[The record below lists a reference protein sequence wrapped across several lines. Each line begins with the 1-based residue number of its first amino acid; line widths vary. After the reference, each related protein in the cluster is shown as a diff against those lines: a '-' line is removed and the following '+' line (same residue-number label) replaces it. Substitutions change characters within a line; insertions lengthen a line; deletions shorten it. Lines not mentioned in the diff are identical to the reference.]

1 MRLYPF
7 DEPGG
12 VGWTLVNQLVE
23 FGKQVRAINPDLMM
37 YVDGGGEL
45 PMFQAMAPYIDI
57 WCPSIYML
65 AEKTPVMDVVRKSG
79 KMHWSYNCGYG
90 YSRPVGPNLKNMNL
104 VGDYRNAALFALR
117 HNATGIGY
125 WCYNMGGD
133 PWGRIDMEYMLVYP
147 GRTGPVTS
155 RRWEAVR
162 EGIEDYRIVS
172 ALRKRLTEDGGAKRA
187 CGCSHSDRAAAPS
200 EPARAGGSEL
210 RGDDARAGAERD

>member
-1 MRLYPF
+1 MLLLMGIPSLQGERGSAAYQGDLKTYLGELVTHMAGAGFDTKHFGLYPF

-23 FGKQVRAINPDLMM
+23 FGKQVRAINPELMM

-79 KMHWSYNCGYG
+79 KLHWSYNCGYA

-155 RRWEAVR
+155 RRSGKRSGKESRITASWAR
-162 EGIEDYRIVS
+162 YRN
-172 ALRKRLTEDGGAKRA
+172 T
-187 CGCSHSDRAAAPS
+187 
-200 EPARAGGSEL
+200 
-210 RGDDARAGAERD
+210 